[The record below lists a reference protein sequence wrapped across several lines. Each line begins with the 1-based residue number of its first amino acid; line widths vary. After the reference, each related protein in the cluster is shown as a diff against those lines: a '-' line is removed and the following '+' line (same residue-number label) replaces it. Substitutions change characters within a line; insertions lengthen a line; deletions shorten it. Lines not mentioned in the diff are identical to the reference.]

1 MQKLLGK
8 YKKGKTKINNKG
20 LMMKKYLLIWD
31 KKLQQMFHIYV
42 NGGWN
47 VSIEDIKAKLLER
60 SDIDL
65 NDVDRYIT
73 FDSDS
78 ATIYPYYHKVKME
91 KK

>member
-1 MQKLLGK
+1 
-8 YKKGKTKINNKG
+8 
-20 LMMKKYLLIWD
+20 MKKYLLIWD
-31 KKLQQMFHIYV
+31 KKLQKMFQIYV
-42 NGGWN
+42 NNGLN
-47 VSIEDIKAKLLER
+47 LSIDDIKKKLLER

-78 ATIYPYYHKVKME
+78 ATIYPYYHKLKME

>member
-1 MQKLLGK
+1 
-8 YKKGKTKINNKG
+8 
-20 LMMKKYLLIWD
+20 
-31 KKLQQMFHIYV
+31 MFHIYV

-78 ATIYPYYHKVKME
+78 ATIYPYYHKLKME
-91 KK
+91 K

>member
-1 MQKLLGK
+1 MGE
-8 YKKGKTKINNKG
+8 TKINNKG
-20 LMMKKYLLIWD
+20 VMMKKYLLIWD

-78 ATIYPYYHKVKME
+78 ATIYPYYHKLKME
-91 KK
+91 K

>member
-1 MQKLLGK
+1 
-8 YKKGKTKINNKG
+8 
-20 LMMKKYLLIWD
+20 MKKYLLIWD
-31 KKLQQMFHIYV
+31 KKSQQMFQIYV
-42 NGGWN
+42 NNGWN
-47 VSIEDIKAKLLER
+47 ITIDDVKKKLLER

-78 ATIYPYYHKVKME
+78 STIYPYYQKLKLE